1 LSVRCGIGL
10 REAEVRT
17 PALLIVDLWFSV
29 ARPSPNSQS
38 KVTSRNRRNIR
49 REYSS
54 AFQRRLD
61 ATPSIRIIVKIASLR
76 VGTQLNELLQRVAGI
91 NAIPYTAVICVIAYL

>member
-1 LSVRCGIGL
+1 LH
-10 REAEVRT
+10 
-17 PALLIVDLWFSV
+17 AL
-29 ARPSPNSQS
+29 PSIL
-38 KVTSRNRRNIR
+38 NRRSPVEIAENIR